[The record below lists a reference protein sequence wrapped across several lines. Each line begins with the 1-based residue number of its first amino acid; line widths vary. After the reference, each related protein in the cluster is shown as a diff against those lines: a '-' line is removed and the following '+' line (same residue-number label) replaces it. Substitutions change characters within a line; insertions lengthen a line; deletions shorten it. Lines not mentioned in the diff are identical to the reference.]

1 MSHVRKESSYAVQ
14 LLDRRAVVLVM
25 SVPGLAFAALGFVWW
40 PLAFAALATFLGPL
54 LLLVKPGRDRQA
66 V

>member
-1 MSHVRKESSYAVQ
+1 MSQVRRESSYAMH
-14 LLDRRAVVLVM
+14 LLERRTTVLMM

-54 LLLVKPGRDRQA
+54 LLLVKPGRDPRA
-66 V
+66 P